1 MKPLKESNHL
11 HHEGKST
18 LKKNAY
24 KSDLD
29 GLLIDG
35 IRPPGTE
42 HLVQLSPEQMNLDIF
57 RGSTTLDHIAEEEQP
72 SGILSTGA
80 RSSSL
85 KKQKKRVLKN
95 HPDPLLT
102 QQ

>member
-1 MKPLKESNHL
+1 MKPLKESSLN
-11 HHEGKST
+11 HEGKSS
-18 LKKNAY
+18 LKKNSY

-42 HLVQLSPEQMNLDIF
+42 LAQLSPEQMNLEIF
-57 RGSTTLDHIAEEEQP
+57 RGSTTLDHIAEEDQP
-72 SGILSTGA
+72 SGILSSGA

-85 KKQKKRVLKN
+85 KKQKKRLLKN
-95 HPDPLLT
+95 PDPLLT

>member
-1 MKPLKESNHL
+1 M
-11 HHEGKST
+11 
-18 LKKNAY
+18 KKNAH

-35 IRPPGTE
+35 TRPPGTE
-42 HLVQLSPEQMNLDIF
+42 VGQLSPDQMNLEIF

-72 SGILSTGA
+72 SGIISSGA

-85 KKQKKRVLKN
+85 KKQKKRLLKN
-95 HPDPLLT
+95 PDPLLT
-102 QQ
+102 Q